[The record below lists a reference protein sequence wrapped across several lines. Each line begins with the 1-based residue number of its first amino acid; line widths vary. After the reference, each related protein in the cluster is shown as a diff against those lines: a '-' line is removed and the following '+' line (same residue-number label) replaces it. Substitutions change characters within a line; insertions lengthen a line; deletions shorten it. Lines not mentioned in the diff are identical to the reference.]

1 MQELASVAGMTTG
14 TVYNHFKTKEEV
26 ASAVALLLADTLCRR
41 INDSQQG
48 VAEGAQ
54 RMAIGN
60 QRYIWLAEQSP
71 QWALMMLDVAAAAP
85 ELLLEIRDYVLA
97 DLRLGV
103 KQKVFRIPDE
113 AAAMDL
119 INGTVAQAMRSV
131 ALGLAPPKHG
141 REVAS
146 CVLRG
151 LGMDWAA
158 AKEVA
163 CGRCRLF
170 RRWRISVSVR
180 RAERG
185 TVPAE
190 QLGQPLHDPV
200 RLGADTPASGELSPA
215 WMRRR
220 ISFFRRHLD
229 VVQKLRVLHQVV
241 GQVLAHLVARA
252 HGGDRLAQALPRVGV
267 DREERGRDVD
277 LVVVGHGSGSTNEK
291 RARGR
296 VSLEP
301 ELEGA
306 RRDQPPFLARLPGFF
321 LLRVAVPRSR
331 LTFWPPPDLGTL

>member
-1 MQELASVAGMTTG
+1 MNDAVNFGLPSIPPLPETLAESVWRPTPGLAKRERTRVLLVQAAIRVFTARGFAGATMQELASVAGMTTG

-48 VAEGAQ
+48 VTEGAQ
-54 RMAIGN
+54 RMSIGN

-85 ELLLEIRDYVLA
+85 ELLLEIRDYVLT

-103 KQKVFRIPDE
+103 KQKVFRIPNE

-163 CGRCRLF
+163 LR
-170 RRWRISVSVR
+170 
-180 RAERG
+180 
-185 TVPAE
+185 
-190 QLGQPLHDPV
+190 PL
-200 RLGADTPASGELSPA
+200 
-215 WMRRR
+215 
-220 ISFFRRHLD
+220 
-229 VVQKLRVLHQVV
+229 
-241 GQVLAHLVARA
+241 
-252 HGGDRLAQALPRVGV
+252 
-267 DREERGRDVD
+267 
-277 LVVVGHGSGSTNEK
+277 
-291 RARGR
+291 
-296 VSLEP
+296 
-301 ELEGA
+301 
-306 RRDQPPFLARLPGFF
+306 PPF
-321 LLRVAVPRSR
+321 
-331 LTFWPPPDLGTL
+331 PPMAD